1 MEDVEAVLEDV
12 LQGKSDIPVHKVQ
25 TPRSSQ
31 WNVVSVGETVVVVE
45 FRQILF
51 VGVLVKS
58 SQVWSVEGW
67 KFGMSECLLLM
78 SLQSGPVLRT

>member
-1 MEDVEAVLEDV
+1 MEDVEAVLADV

-31 WNVVSVGETVVVVE
+31 WNAVSVGETVVVVE

-51 VGVLVKS
+51 VCSGEVKS
-58 SQVWSVEGW
+58 
-67 KFGMSECLLLM
+67 CLVGCRLDIWY
-78 SLQSGPVLRT
+78 V